1 MTGDD
6 ELVAKQKTMFIEF
19 LKSLKFT
26 GVDSQPGM
34 PPGHPP
40 IEAAIPAIA
49 PQIGNVGKP
58 QWEVPANWTQEPA
71 TQMLLAKFSITG
83 EGTRADVT
91 VSSFPGDVGGLLANV
106 NRWRGQVNLPAI
118 EEPQLANAV
127 KSIQVRSE
135 KGTLVELE
143 NPDGKSASLMG
154 VAVPH
159 NGQTWFFKMFGDARL
174 VAHEKDSFVR
184 FVQNVKL
191 PDAP

>member
-1 MTGDD
+1 
-6 ELVAKQKTMFIEF
+6 
-19 LKSLKFT
+19 
-26 GVDSQPGM
+26 M

-40 IEAAIPAIA
+40 IQATIPAAA
-49 PQIGNVGKP
+49 PQIGNVAKP

-71 TQMLLAKFSITG
+71 TQMLLAKFSING
-83 EGTRADVT
+83 EGARADIT

-127 KSIQVRSE
+127 KSIRVQSE
-135 KGTLVELE
+135 EGTLVELE
-143 NPDGKSASLMG
+143 NPDGKSASLIG

-159 NGQTWFFKMFGDARL
+159 NGQTWFFKMFGDAKL
-174 VAHEKDSFVR
+174 VAREKDSFVR